1 MSTLTSKILLVF
13 AFGILLG
20 LFICIKFSFLSFI
33 SIVGS
38 LIALFIYTLKD
49 ATGLKYN
56 QDKYFIIISF
66 VVYSA
71 SLIVSLIS
79 ITTII
84 LFIGYELLTNN
95 KAIKQVNKQLF
106 PFYLIIV
113 FILIVKMII
122 R

>member
-1 MSTLTSKILLVF
+1 MSKLSSKFLLVF

-20 LFICIKFSFLSFI
+20 ICINFSFFSFI
-33 SIVGS
+33 SIAGS
-38 LIALFIYTLKD
+38 LTALFIYTLKD

-66 VVYSA
+66 VVYTA
-71 SLIVSLIS
+71 SLIFSLIS

-95 KAIKQVNKQLF
+95 KSIQQTNKQLL
-106 PFYLIIV
+106 PFYAIIAFMLFV
-113 FILIVKMII
+113 KILV
-122 R
+122 

>member
-1 MSTLTSKILLVF
+1 MSKVTSKILLVF

-20 LFICIKFSFLSFI
+20 ICINFSFLYFI
-33 SIVGS
+33 SITSS

-49 ATGLKYN
+49 AAGLKYN
-56 QDKYFIIISF
+56 QDKYFISVSI
-66 VVYSA
+66 VVYTA
-71 SLIVSLIS
+71 SLIFSLIS

-95 KAIKQVNKQLF
+95 KSMQQANKQLF
-106 PFYLIIV
+106 SFYLIIV
-113 FILIVKMII
+113 FIFIGKMII